1 MKIPGGKLSK
11 RHWEVIHFLRKTCEQ
26 TKTVPTIHETCDFL
40 NIEFDELEQ
49 LFPDG
54 YHRGAVKIAGLKV
67 R

>member
-1 MKIPGGKLSK
+1 MPTELTD
-11 RHWEVIHFLRKTCEQ
+11 RHWEVIFFLRRSYKKEKQ
-26 TKTVPTIHETCDFL
+26 VPTIYETFKAVGIS
-40 NIEFDELEQ
+40 IEELEN